1 MRFVVIFFFL
11 FFKLSLSRALVCP
24 SSYRT
29 VLGVC
34 LHFSAETK
42 CHGAKLSNTA
52 RPSMGWS
59 WCEAIAS
66 YLPLAGKKFQDMPY
80 RFWIGLTDFRT
91 ERWRNRTGWQWTDG
105 AIDPPSAALKWFY
118 SSSTKSSRP
127 DCVRECGGS
136 GKLCEANCDTKQKPV
151 CQPRLVPRS
160 ASRSTSFKS
169 TPIPVGLPDD
179 AFARNGCTK
188 EMMNIDG
195 LLDCMVLCNS
205 EEKDWCVAIYF
216 NEAKKI
222 CRQVQYTDATIDMGD
237 GHGWVKFVME

>member
-34 LHFSAETK
+34 LHFSAETEQ
-42 CHGAKLSNTA
+42 
-52 RPSMGWS
+52 MS
-59 WCEAIAS
+59 WCKAQQHCASVNGELVRGYS

-105 AIDPPSAALKWFY
+105 AINPPSAALKWFY
-118 SSSTKSSRP
+118 SSSTKSSRS
-127 DCVRECGGS
+127 DCVRECSGS
-136 GKLCEANCDTKQKPV
+136 GKLCEANCDTKQKSV

-160 ASRSTSFKS
+160 ASRSTSFKP

-188 EMMNIDG
+188 EVMNIDG

-237 GHGWVKFVME
+237 AHGWVKFVME